1 MVGTLRL
8 GARGALKN
16 FPTVRACNKRRC
28 VAAVGV
34 VGDAFSFR
42 ISRKLVVVVVV
53 AAAVTVARAD
63 RCGGDGLHRL
73 HTARVVRWL
82 LVIRV
87 VGSAVGSAVLA
98 GLGRA
103 LRRRQLLRVRCRAD
117 MIHRPRRAQQPQ
129 EVVDVFHLERW

>member
-1 MVGTLRL
+1 MVGTFRL

-42 ISRKLVVVVVV
+42 ISTKLVVVVV
-53 AAAVTVARAD
+53 AAAVTVAHAD

-73 HTARVVRWL
+73 HTA
-82 LVIRV
+82 
-87 VGSAVGSAVLA
+87 
-98 GLGRA
+98 
-103 LRRRQLLRVRCRAD
+103 
-117 MIHRPRRAQQPQ
+117 
-129 EVVDVFHLERW
+129 